1 MTALLTFLAYIFLII
16 FAFVAGV
23 IGGLW
28 LARKDIARARHG
40 RRLADECAAHYYA
53 KCEAME
59 RAEDSWPEVIG

>member
-1 MTALLTFLAYIFLII
+1 MTAFLAYIFLII

-28 LARKDIARARHG
+28 VARRDIAAARHG
-40 RRLADECAAHYYA
+40 RRLADECAAHYFA

-59 RAEDSWPEVIG
+59 RAEGWWPEVIG